1 MASRLDPLRFQ
12 ELSMK
17 VRNRLDICLTSME
30 IVAYSVG
37 LPTYDEQTRL
47 AKVLIKTGEAFITS
61 VRAITAMTIV
71 MHKLRCIQDIHVRNE
86 RIKDPKYVWT
96 LDRVE
101 KERSIHV
108 PLQRTILRQMR
119 KVLHIYYD
127 LDISEFVIAMEY
139 QLVTRLVLAKT

>member
-1 MASRLDPLRFQ
+1 M
-12 ELSMK
+12 
-17 VRNRLDICLTSME
+17 
-30 IVAYSVG
+30 
-37 LPTYDEQTRL
+37 
-47 AKVLIKTGEAFITS
+47 
-61 VRAITAMTIV
+61 
-71 MHKLRCIQDIHVRNE
+71 
-86 RIKDPKYVWT
+86 
-96 LDRVE
+96 E